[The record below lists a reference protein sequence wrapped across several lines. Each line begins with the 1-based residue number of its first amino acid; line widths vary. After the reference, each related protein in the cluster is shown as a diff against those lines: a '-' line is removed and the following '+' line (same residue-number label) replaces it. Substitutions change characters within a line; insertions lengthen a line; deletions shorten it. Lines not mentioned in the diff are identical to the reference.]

1 MAAPDPC
8 GRIQADPG
16 QDVAAKPFDDRHAFA
31 DGFCP
36 RAGSRGLNGAGGQA
50 REYLLDQA
58 QGLPGFLDAYPEPRV
73 DIALV
78 QHRDLEIERVVRS
91 VAGPAPRVAAP
102 VRCAA
107 YVYAGADGA
116 VLQGRGVVVEF
127 DEPAQAMAYVRRQ
140 GTDAFGARGVQVGG
154 DAARL

>member
-78 QHRDLEIERVVRS
+78 QHRDLEIARVVRS

-107 YVYAGADGA
+107 YVSAGAELRGQRGLEHAGADGA
-116 VLQGRGVVVEF
+116 VLQGRGVVGEC
-127 DEPAQAMAYVRRQ
+127 DEPAQAMAYVR
-140 GTDAFGARGVQVGG
+140 
-154 DAARL
+154 